1 MCTLLHRWK
10 YGKYRILKSPFYTLN
25 QPFRELRSESRL
37 PLKIAFLA
45 IVLHPIPCFAGSDR
59 RDTRIPKFGISIF
72 RVARSIRGVLRR
84 LQSWNG
90 ITVGEEMV
98 IADWSG
104 RQKEYRNA
112 YISTIGTSG
121 GIIGGNLWKRTIS
134 LLRAFIP
141 ITTLSPSL
149 SRKVLSIL
157 LNGPAAKRVQSSSM
171 FMLRMNSLLLF
182 AERRFLNYSLPRF
195 ISLLFSNFFFLSF
208 FLFFLSGRV
217 FRAYIFSFPL
227 IHQVSSSLLPL
238 SMTRYPLELLFKS
251 RK

>member
-37 PLKIAFLA
+37 PLEIAFLA

-98 IADWSG
+98 IAD
-104 RQKEYRNA
+104 
-112 YISTIGTSG
+112 
-121 GIIGGNLWKRTIS
+121 
-134 LLRAFIP
+134 
-141 ITTLSPSL
+141 
-149 SRKVLSIL
+149 
-157 LNGPAAKRVQSSSM
+157 
-171 FMLRMNSLLLF
+171 
-182 AERRFLNYSLPRF
+182 
-195 ISLLFSNFFFLSF
+195 
-208 FLFFLSGRV
+208 
-217 FRAYIFSFPL
+217 
-227 IHQVSSSLLPL
+227 
-238 SMTRYPLELLFKS
+238 
-251 RK
+251 